1 MSDSVI
7 AESPL
12 NTPIRTE
19 PIPSG
24 NPPWRDN
31 AYVCFWDPSVSAVG
45 VVHASVSPN
54 GEGQRLRLSFSL
66 DGRSI
71 EIIEQPHDNSAFHG
85 DTISYPLDNTILV
98 RSDRVTIDLR
108 IESRFSVANYSTG
121 QVIPPLVPGEPLNHV
136 QEAVSI
142 SGTVTF
148 DGQSIQIGGD
158 GFRDRTWG
166 YRDESRLT
174 EYISFMAVTPKQAF
188 TALRFQGVDSD
199 MTDGFVMDDR
209 GTRSITGV
217 AVTRDA
223 SGLLAAADLSVEAS
237 PDLSI
242 TVDQK
247 HGGFWVPMGHTR
259 RGPSFSAYDE
269 LCEITLADGDR
280 GYAFVEH
287 GIIRNLY

>member
-1 MSDSVI
+1 MPENAI

-19 PIPSG
+19 PVPAG

-31 AYVCFWDPSVSAVG
+31 AYVCFWDPSVAALG

-54 GEGQRLRLSFSL
+54 GEGQRLRLSFAL
-66 DGRSI
+66 DGQTM
-71 EIIEQPHDNSAFHG
+71 EIIEQPHDNSAFQG

-98 RSDRVTIDLR
+98 RSDRVTIALR
-108 IESRFSVANYSTG
+108 MESRFSVADYSVG

-142 SGTVTF
+142 SGTVTI
-148 DGQSIQIGGD
+148 DGRATQIDGD

-174 EYISFMAVTPKQAF
+174 EYISFMSVTPKQAF
-188 TALRFQGVDSD
+188 TALRFQGADRD
-199 MTDGFVMDDR
+199 TTDGFAMDDR
-209 GTRSITGV
+209 GTRSITGI

-223 SGLLAAADLSVEAS
+223 SGLLAAAHLAVDGSA
-237 PDLSI
+237 DLSI
-242 TVDQK
+242 TVEQK

-259 RGPSFSAYDE
+259 RGPAFSAYDE
-269 LCEITLADGDR
+269 LCEITLADGER